1 MERSTIFNS
10 YFDITRGYPICGMVD
25 GKSENQ
31 MDENW
36 GYPKKKG
43 NLHIKELMR
52 ELI

>member
-1 MERSTIFNS
+1 
-10 YFDITRGYPICGMVD
+10 MVD